1 MFKRSK
7 IAPLRISI
15 EQVKVAFFLSGVE
28 VLQVLG
34 VKMSRGGSI
43 ESNVRSFEL
52 FVTIYLSIT
61 SINYTKY
68 LIIKL
73 SLLKKASKEVK

>member
-1 MFKRSK
+1 
-7 IAPLRISI
+7 
-15 EQVKVAFFLSGVE
+15 
-28 VLQVLG
+28 
-34 VKMSRGGSI
+34 MSRGGTI

-68 LIIKL
+68 LIIKKCK
-73 SLLKKASKEVK
+73 KKASKEVKKRNYYLIFNRCHCDVTRAAHVHG

>member
-1 MFKRSK
+1 
-7 IAPLRISI
+7 
-15 EQVKVAFFLSGVE
+15 
-28 VLQVLG
+28 
-34 VKMSRGGSI
+34 MSRGGSI

-73 SLLKKASKEVK
+73 SLLKKGSKEVKKRNYYLIFNRCHCDVTRAAHVHG